1 MKYAL
6 INCYSDNNR
15 GDLAIILAT
24 IQLIRE
30 HDKDAEIS
38 GISTY
43 NSTDPCY
50 ASEHKLL
57 GEHIRVFPSL
67 FGVVNVGNSRALL
80 LKLLRFGFDTLR
92 IALSMVLPRR
102 LVSLLFSDAERSSIR
117 QLLDADYVVSKGGS
131 FICSE
136 RDLRSQIALIRLL
149 YIFLLSIKLGKPPI
163 VLCQSI
169 GPYYGW
175 FTRLLTNYVLK
186 RCAAVIL
193 REDVCTE
200 QYSYIELPKFNQVAT
215 DIAFFADALNAPTDL
230 TFTSEQL
237 RVGMTIKHVDP
248 EQAER
253 YRDMYVAAIE
263 HCVNH
268 HNARVY
274 VFPHVTIEDD
284 IGNAFEI
291 YKRLADKTKPYV
303 VLLSNDYHALQLKS
317 IYKEMD
323 VFIGTR
329 LHSTIFA
336 LSENV
341 PAVCVTYHGTKAL
354 GVFKTLGLM
363 DMVVTDYS
371 NEVLISKIDKL
382 IQDRVKL
389 KERLIDV
396 LFQNRTKL
404 ATIFAQLFP
413 LNNAN
418 C

>member
-30 HDKDAEIS
+30 HDKNAEIS

-50 ASEHKLL
+50 ESEHKLL

-67 FGVVNVGNSRALL
+67 FGVVNVGTSRALP

-92 IALSMVLPRR
+92 IALCMVLPRG
-102 LVSLLFSDAERSSIR
+102 LISLLFSDAENSSIR
-117 QLLDADYVVSKGGS
+117 QLLEADYVVSKGGS

-136 RDLRSQIALIRLL
+136 RDLRSQIALIRVL

-163 VLCQSI
+163 VLCQSV

-175 FTRLLTNYVLK
+175 LTRLLTNHVLK

-200 QYSYIELPKFNQVAT
+200 QYGYIELPEFNQVAT
-215 DIAFFADALNAPTDL
+215 DIAFFADAHSAPTDL
-230 TFTSEQL
+230 PFAFDRL
-237 RVGMTIKHVDP
+237 RVGMTMKHVNP
-248 EQAER
+248 EQSEQ
-253 YRDMYVAAIE
+253 YRDMFVAAIK

-274 VFPHVTIEDD
+274 IFPHVTIEDD

-291 YKRLADKTKPYV
+291 YKRLPDKIKPYV
-303 VLLSNDYHALQLKS
+303 VLLSNDYHALQLKA
-317 IYKEMD
+317 IYKSMD
-323 VFIGTR
+323 VFVGTR

-336 LSENV
+336 LSEHV
-341 PAVCVTYHGTKAL
+341 PAICVTYHGTKAF
-354 GVFKTLGLM
+354 GVFKTLGLEEFVM
-363 DMVVTDYS
+363 TKYDA
-371 NEVLISKIDKL
+371 VLFCEKIDRL
-382 IQDRVKL
+382 VSER
-389 KERLIDV
+389 KEISERIAHILTQRKFE
-396 LFQNRTKL
+396 LMR
-404 ATIFAQLFP
+404 IFKAIMP
-413 LNNAN
+413 APNVD
-418 C
+418 